1 MDGAGPRTLVVTKL
15 HPPSRHEQTVER
27 PRLIQSLTARPG
39 VRLNLVAAPAG
50 FGKTTLLALWAEVQA
65 EASPVGWVSLDERDN
80 DPVTLWSHILAAIQ
94 LVCPE
99 LSAVPPPDIVGV
111 PGISAVLLPRFVN
124 ELAGRGD
131 ISLVLDDFHV
141 LSTGVARESLA
152 WLIEHAPP
160 TLHIVIASRTEPGLP
175 LARLRAHGELDEL
188 RAGDLDFTSDEA
200 DVLLND
206 RLGLSLNRHDV
217 DELVARTEGWPAGLY
232 LAALSLRGSTDS
244 HDFVAKFGGEHRHV
258 VDFLI
263 PEVLEAHDA
272 RLQELMLHCS
282 VLGRMSGP
290 LCDAVLDQQ
299 GCGDLLRTLSRTN
312 LFLIPLDEHGEWY
325 RFHHLFAQLLRAELE
340 HRHPGL
346 APSLHR
352 RALEWYRERSLVD
365 EAVDHALQAG
375 AFAEAGDV
383 IGSVWPLYMNASKGA
398 TVLGWLREFPRAVLD
413 SDPPLLLVEAIL
425 QSLAGNRDAANVAM
439 TRIEAL
445 GGFGSEPLADG
456 FSSIEAGLATLR
468 ACIPWGDVGSGLSN
482 AIRAEQLEP
491 PESPWRP
498 NVCWA
503 LGMGHYY
510 SGQYDEA
517 DQWFAE
523 AVERAPAVQQW
534 LVAASSLAYRS
545 LIAGTRGDQSEQ
557 GRLAK
562 SAVTLAEDRSIDD
575 IDGEVYLALGEDLAA
590 RGELD
595 DARPELERGVKVLR
609 DFGQPLDLAH
619 ALILQAVLLRA
630 LGEREA
636 AAVAAAEA
644 AAAEAATLV
653 ADCPDPGILTE
664 RLAALQRPIPRPRPV
679 GADLT
684 DRELAVLRL
693 LAGPLSERE
702 IAREL
707 YVSHNTIHTHTKS
720 IFHKLDVSSRAEA
733 VAKARVLGLFGGKT
747 RRSS

>member
-1 MDGAGPRTLVVTKL
+1 MRVGPSGRTAHPRRAALPSGRLVFALRWPGPQPRGVT
-15 HPPSRHEQTVER
+15 E
-27 PRLIQSLTARPG
+27 
-39 VRLNLVAAPAG
+39 
-50 FGKTTLLALWAEVQA
+50 FGKTTLLALWADVQA
-65 EASPVGWVSLDERDN
+65 DASPVGWVSLDERDN

-99 LSAVPPPDIVGV
+99 LSALPRPDIVGV
-111 PGISAVLLPRFVN
+111 PGISAVLLPRLVN
-124 ELAGRGD
+124 ELAGQVD

-141 LSTGVARESLA
+141 LSPGVARESLA

-160 TLHIVIASRTEPGLP
+160 TLHIVVASRTEPGLP

-272 RLQELMLHCS
+272 RFQELMLHCS

-299 GCGDLLRTLSRTN
+299 GRGDLLRTLSRTN

-352 RALEWYRERSLVD
+352 RAFEWYRERSLVD

-383 IGSVWPLYMNASKGA
+383 ICSVWPLYMNASKGA

-413 SDPPLLLVEAIL
+413 SDPPLLLVVAIL

-445 GGFGSEPLADG
+445 GGFGKEPLADG

-517 DQWFAE
+517 DRWFAE

-562 SAVTLAEDRSIDD
+562 SAVTLAEDQSIDD

-595 DARPELERGVKVLR
+595 DARPELERAVKVLR
-609 DFGQPLDLAH
+609 DFGQPLDLAY
-619 ALILQAVLLRA
+619 ALIIQTSLLRA
-630 LGEREA
+630 LGERDA
-636 AAVAAAEA
+636 AAAAEEA
-644 AAAEAATLV
+644 AAALV
-653 ADCPDPGILTE
+653 SDCPDPGILSQ
-664 RLAALQRPIPRPRPV
+664 RLAALQRPIPRPRTV

-693 LAGPLSERE
+693 LAGPLSERD

-720 IFHKLDVSSRAEA
+720 IFHKLDVSSRANA
-733 VAKARVLGLFGGKT
+733 VPKARVLGLFGGKT